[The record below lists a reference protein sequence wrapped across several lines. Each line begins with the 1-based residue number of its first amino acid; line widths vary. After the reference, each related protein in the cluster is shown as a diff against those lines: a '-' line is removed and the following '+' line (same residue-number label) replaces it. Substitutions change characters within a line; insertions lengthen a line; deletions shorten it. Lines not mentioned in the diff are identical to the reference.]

1 MKVIRPVTGIAKSW
15 RSIAVALLCLAAYAA
30 AATEHGPSYSWV
42 DKNGERHYG
51 DSVPPEYAQSE
62 RRLLNN
68 QGVEVQ
74 HVDAEKNAEQRAQ
87 QLKSDQTAQQ
97 RLQHD
102 NFLLS
107 TYTSTKDIE
116 RLRDERLDQIDGQIK
131 AASAYIDTLE
141 ARLKSLQARALLFKP
156 YNTKPDAR
164 RMPDDLAEQLVRA
177 SNDLRSQHKAMD
189 KRRQDQTE
197 VRAQFEADIARYRE
211 LTAKGSAGPGSPSGT

>member
-1 MKVIRPVTGIAKSW
+1 MAIHPVTEAPVGWRGIAT
-15 RSIAVALLCLAAYAA
+15 ALLCLACLPA
-30 AATEHGPSYSWV
+30 AATEHGPNYSWV

-62 RRLLNN
+62 RRVLNS

-74 HVDAEKNAEQRAQ
+74 HVDAEKNAEQRVEA
-87 QLKSDQTAQQ
+87 LKSEQTAKQ
-97 RLQHD
+97 RAQHD
-102 NFLLS
+102 NFLLT

-116 RLRDERLDQIDGQIK
+116 RLRDERLEQLGGQVR
-131 AASAYIDTLE
+131 AADAYIDTLE
-141 ARLKSLQARALLFKP
+141 ARMKSLQLRALLFKP

-189 KRRQDQTE
+189 KRRQEQTE
-197 VRAQFEADIARYRE
+197 VRTQFEADISRYRE
-211 LTAKGSAGPGSPSGT
+211 LTANRATG